1 MSQVIVAALK
11 PQVDKAFGLLLEFIK
26 VCPDDIW
33 AEKSGGWPVWQ
44 QIYHAIAGVDLFV
57 EAPGEAP
64 AELLTD
70 PQIVQLAAS
79 AELEAPLPRDKV
91 KAACVRAK
99 ALADKYLS
107 ALQDEALPQ
116 RNETPFKKIKFE
128 LTHAGTVGLLAAHA
142 LYHLGAGD
150 AALRNHNLKGVF

>member
-1 MSQVIVAALK
+1 MPQVIVNALK
-11 PQVDKAFGLLLEFIK
+11 PPVDNAFGLLLKFIE
-26 VCPDDIW
+26 VCPDEIW

-44 QIYHAIAGVDLFV
+44 QIYHAITAVDLFV
-57 EAPGEAP
+57 EAPGTAA
-64 AELLTD
+64 AELLAE
-70 PQIVQLAAS
+70 PAVAQLAAA
-79 AELEAPLPRDKV
+79 AERTVPRDKV

-107 ALQDEALPQ
+107 ALADEALPQ
-116 RNETPFKKIKFE
+116 RNETPFKKINFE
-128 LTHAGTVGLLAAHA
+128 LTHAATVALLASHT

>member
-1 MSQVIVAALK
+1 MSQVIVNALK
-11 PQVDKAFGLLLEFIK
+11 PQVDNAYGLLLKFIE
-26 VCPDDIW
+26 VCPDEIW

-44 QIYHAIAGVDLFV
+44 QIYHAVACVDLFV
-57 EAPGEAP
+57 EAPGEAA
-64 AELLTD
+64 AELLAE
-70 PQIVQLAAS
+70 PEEVRLAKA
-79 AELEAPLPRDKV
+79 AERTAPRDKV

-99 ALADKYLS
+99 ALVDKYLA
-107 ALQDEALPQ
+107 ALQDEALAQ

-128 LTHAGTVGLLAAHA
+128 LTHAATVALLAAHT